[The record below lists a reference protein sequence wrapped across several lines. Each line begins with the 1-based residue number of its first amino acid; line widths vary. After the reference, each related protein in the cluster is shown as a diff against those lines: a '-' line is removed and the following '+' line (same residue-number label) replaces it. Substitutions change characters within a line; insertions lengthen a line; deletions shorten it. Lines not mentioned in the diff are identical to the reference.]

1 RVPTMA
7 AVAQSGAREALSTY
21 PTSPLSSKAAN
32 GGDIESLGHGDSPS
46 MSTRSPRCEAFV
58 MTGDKILNLNHHVSP
73 SYAKV
78 VRDQLPPSTQI
89 LEQPK
94 PRPTPLADFPS
105 VRRSMRNS
113 RIPTSRSQPEAVTTR
128 QASCPD
134 TAVERCSPG
143 EVSSGSPSSIGL
155 PPPTIDESP
164 PPQPT
169 TATTMT
175 ARSPS
180 NKSSVSGKA
189 DSVPNDSG
197 GEPPSTRIMESSM
210 HSSYYK
216 SAFSNPQLSKKTGS
230 SDTFVISTADSPTK
244 HSTVTVNAINCAPS
258 VSSTTSPTHPRLH
271 SSRRQHTGGTEVFGS
286 FRSDGTMGAADSQCP
301 IEEEREAAREAA
313 RLFRLEGCTKA
324 DVAERLNDRSE
335 FSAMVTT
342 KYLELFVFTSL
353 RIDAALRDFLSRVEL
368 RGDSAERERLL
379 RFFSARYHQS
389 DPSLFKSVDEV
400 HTLTCALLLLNSDL
414 HGENLGKKMSIRDF
428 INNIGHT
435 GVQYKRDLLKALYNS
450 IKEKEIVHASKF
462 EKPAKRS
469 SSKRSCVSRQ
479 LLLEVDPESQ
489 VEYKCGYIMRKCVYD
504 ADGAKTPFG
513 RRGWREWYARLRGLA
528 LYLGRDDSDKKRSR
542 YEMFN
547 NAILLHHAFAEPAP
561 DYKKKQYIFRL
572 RTADLG
578 EFLFQTTSVAEVEDW
593 VNQINFVCARFSS
606 RALPPPACSNGT
618 FSRIRLPKLPSSA
631 PLAQQLKAHES
642 AACELREQLA
652 RVRQEAPPLKARG
665 RPVEEFFFKE
675 RYLTQEIQ
683 RYDTY
688 CQLLRSRLP
697 GGGCELGGAPS
708 DSTSGVHSKSDIA
721 EELDKMSYREAM
733 NH

>member
-1 RVPTMA
+1 MA